1 MKKLIVIGGATA
13 TGKTALAIHLAQWL
27 NIEIISADSRQF
39 FREMSIGTAKPNA
52 EELAAA
58 PHHFIN
64 SRSITET
71 YSVGAF
77 EKDALALLETLFQQ
91 QQVVIMTGGSGLYIR
106 AVCEGLDTFP
116 EVSEEVRIRVDE
128 GEKQGGVLWLQQTLR
143 ELDPAYFDQ
152 VDQQN
157 PARLR
162 RAIEVSMQAGQPY
175 SQFLKRNHA
184 AARSFQPIYILLDWP
199 RETLYQRIN
208 ARVDSMI
215 QDGLEE
221 EARKLWPLRHLPALK
236 TVGYEEFFD
245 FFEGKISREDAVDK
259 IKQHTRN
266 YAKRQVTWFN
276 KHGEWQ
282 RFLPNETE
290 RIQSFLAPLL
300 T

>member
-27 NIEIISADSRQF
+27 KTEIISADSRQF
-39 FREMSIGTAKPNA
+39 FREMSIGTAKPGKD
-52 EELAAA
+52 ELAAA

-77 EKDALALLETLFQQ
+77 EKDALNLLETLFLKHQT
-91 QQVVIMTGGSGLYIR
+91 VIMTGGSGLYIR

-116 EVSEEVRIRVDE
+116 EVSEEVRVSVDE
-128 GEKQGGVLWLQQTLR
+128 LEKRGGIHALQQTLS
-143 ELDPAYFDQ
+143 ELDPTYFAL

-157 PARLR
+157 PARMR

-175 SQFLKRNHA
+175 SQFLQRKQA
-184 AARSFQPIYILLDWP
+184 PARTFQPVYLLLDWP
-199 RETLYQRIN
+199 RESLYQRIN
-208 ARVDSMI
+208 ARVDAMV
-215 QDGLEE
+215 QDGLEA
-221 EARKLWPLRHLPALK
+221 EARSLWPFRNLPALK
-236 TVGYEEFFD
+236 TVGYEEFFEY
-245 FFEGKISREDAVDK
+245 FEGKTTREEAVEK

-276 KHGEWQ
+276 KHGEWH
-282 RFLPNETE
+282 RFLPHDIEQ
-290 RIQSFLAPLL
+290 IKAFLAPLL